1 MNSGGHL
8 LTTKKQKRF
17 EIKRGGGGGGGGGW
31 SRGDRK
37 RVWNREAML
46 HNFKSRPLIMW

>member
-17 EIKRGGGGGGGGGW
+17 EIKRGGGGGGGGVGVGVIEKG
-31 SRGDRK
+31 SGTEK
-37 RVWNREAML
+37 RCSTTLKAV
-46 HNFKSRPLIMW
+46 H